1 MQFSLRLLCS
11 LSLLLLIS
19 YGIKAQYIT
28 GILTDST
35 TKEPIPHASVLFKGS
50 NAQGELTDSL
60 GRFRLRANKRFGL
73 VQVKALG
80 YETKLIEVE
89 PGKDASLLLQMV
101 PVDFVLEEA
110 IVRPKKQKYSRK
122 DNPAV
127 ELMRKV
133 IAHKKKHRL
142 EDNLF
147 YSYKKYEKMT
157 TSVNDIK
164 KEDLDKGIF
173 KKMPFLIKQ
182 IEICPETE
190 KYILPF
196 SIQEKASTQIYRKIP
211 RKSKEIVEGINTE
224 GINELFSTGDI
235 LNTVLADVFTNIDI
249 YDNHIR
255 FLQQRFISPISS
267 IEAISFYQYYI
278 ADTVMVDNF
287 RCIHLAFVPANPQDF
302 GFTGD
307 LFVLDDSTYQ
317 IKRVELRLPYHTNV
331 NFVSNLQV
339 AQDFDRLST
348 GSWSLARNDMLVEL
362 YAIKSIPG
370 LQVRQVTRYSDFD
383 FAPIDDR
390 QFDGTGETVRL
401 DNVMMRDEKFWAEV
415 REVPLTEKETTMDA
429 FVKNLENIPGFKY
442 ILFTSR
448 ALIENFVETGSKDHP
463 SKVDIGPV
471 NTMVGYNSIEGFR
484 TRLSAQT
491 TANLFPHFFLKGYYA
506 YGFADHRSKGSLKL
520 EYTFKKKDYL
530 PREYPRHSIWVSGS
544 YDLETPSDKFL
555 NTDKDNMFLGFK
567 SSDVD
572 QRSYVRRFQVGYERE
587 LRNGL
592 SYSATLANIHDTPAG
607 ALQYRRVDGNEWVPN
622 LVSTQATFYLR
633 YCPGESFINT
643 KQRRLTISYDAPA
656 ITLSHTVGVKG
667 ILGSDYNFNLTEVG
681 IWKRFWLSSFGRLD
695 IDLRGGK
702 QWDKVPFPLLPV
714 SPTNLSY
721 IIQKGTFS
729 LMNNMEFMNDEYAI
743 LFLTYDLNGKLLSR
757 IPFVRRLKLREVVRF
772 NAMWGRLSSRNNP
785 YAEGNG
791 QLFQFPTRN
800 GEPTAY
806 AMGSTPYMEIS
817 FGIYNIFKLVHV
829 EYVRRLSYLDHT
841 DVNKH
846 GIRFAVIMNF

>member
-1 MQFSLRLLCS
+1 MQISPRLLFF
-11 LSLLLLIS
+11 LSFLLVS

-28 GILTDST
+28 GVLTDST
-35 TKEPIPHASVLFKGS
+35 TQEPVPHASVLLKGS

-60 GRFRLRANKRFGL
+60 GRFRLRANKRFDV
-73 VQVKALG
+73 VQIKALG
-80 YETKLIEVE
+80 YETKLIKVE
-89 PGKDASLLLQMV
+89 PGKDASLILKLV
-101 PVDFVLEEA
+101 PVDLVLEEA

-122 DNPAV
+122 NNPAV

-133 IAHKKKHRL
+133 IAHKKKYRL

-147 YSYKKYEKMT
+147 YSYKRYEKMT
-157 TSVNDIK
+157 TSLNDIK

-182 IEICPETE
+182 IEVCPETE

-196 SIQEKASTQIYRKIP
+196 SIQETASTQLYRKIP
-211 RKSKEIVEGINTE
+211 RKTKEIIEGVNTE

-317 IKRVELRLPYHTNV
+317 IKRVQLRLPYHTNV

-339 AQDFDRLST
+339 AQDFDKLST
-348 GSWSLARNDMLVEL
+348 GSWALARNDMLVEL
-362 YAIKSIPG
+362 YALKSIPG
-370 LQVRQVTRYSDFD
+370 LQVRQVTRYSNFN
-383 FAPIDDR
+383 FAPIDER
-390 QFDGTGETVRL
+390 LFNGTGETMRL
-401 DNVMMRDEKFWAEV
+401 DNAMMRDDKFWAGI
-415 REVPLTEKETTMDA
+415 REVPLTEKETTMSA
-429 FVKNLENIPGFKY
+429 FVKELENIPGFKY
-442 ILFTSR
+442 ILFTAR
-448 ALIENFVETGSKDHP
+448 ALIENFVETGSKEHP

-506 YGFADHRSKGSLKL
+506 YGFVDHKSKGSLKL

-530 PREYPRHSIWVSGS
+530 PREYPRHSIWASGS

-555 NTDKDNMFLGFK
+555 STDKDNMFLGFK

-572 QRSYVRRFQVGYERE
+572 QRSYVRRFQIGYERE

-607 ALQYRRVDGNEWVPN
+607 ALQYRRMDNNELVPN
-622 LVSTQATFYLR
+622 LVSTQATFYIR

-656 ITLSHTVGVKG
+656 LTLSHTVGVKG

-695 IDLRGGK
+695 IDLRAGK

-714 SPTNLSY
+714 LPSNLSY

-729 LMNNMEFMNDEYAI
+729 LMNNMEFMNDEYAM

-757 IPFVRRLKLREVVRF
+757 IPFIRRLKLREVVRF
-772 NAMWGRLSSRNNP
+772 NAMWGRLSARNNP
-785 YAEGNG
+785 YIEGNG
-791 QLFQFPTRN
+791 QLFQFPTRD
-800 GEPTAY
+800 GVPTAY

-817 FGIYNIFKLVHV
+817 FGIYNIFKLIHV